1 MPYNYDFHWREKAK
15 LPEDPNVA
23 QKAKIFLEIIPDECV
38 TIADIGCGNG
48 AITNV
53 LAEKLNVVGIDF
65 SRVALKC
72 LSTKASPIVGSADQL
87 PIRDKSA
94 DVVLSSE
101 LLEHLTNELFLKA
114 VSEIKRTSK
123 RYVLIS
129 VPNNE
134 KLRRRYT
141 KCSFCGSEFHIYGH
155 LRSFSLK
162 TLAGF
167 FDEYSVKFFTVCGAL
182 EEKPFNW
189 IYFMKN
195 KLANSYFFV
204 NTVSIMCPNCGKI
217 LVFPL
222 ERNLLQKAMSFSLTK
237 LQLTLNL
244 LLNRKPEPDWLVV
257 LFEKKTR
264 TC

>member
-15 LPEDPNVA
+15 LPEDPNIA
-23 QKAKIFLEIIPDECV
+23 QKARFFLEIIPDECV
-38 TIADIGCGNG
+38 SVADIGCGNG

-53 LAEKLNVVGIDF
+53 LAEKFNVVGIDS
-65 SRVALKC
+65 SREALKW
-72 LSTKASPIVGSADQL
+72 LSPKASSIVGSADSL

-94 DVVLSSE
+94 GVVLSSE

-155 LRSFSLK
+155 LRSLSQK
-162 TLAGF
+162 KLAHL
-167 FDEYSVKFFTVCGAL
+167 FDEYSVKVFTVCGAL
-182 EEKPFNW
+182 EEKSFNW

-195 KLANSYFFV
+195 KLANSYFFI
-204 NTVSIMCPNCGKI
+204 NTVSIMCPICGKI

-222 ERNLLQKAMSFSLTK
+222 KRNTLQKAVSFSLTR
-237 LQLTLNL
+237 LQLALNL
-244 LLNRKPEPDWLVV
+244 LLGRKPEPDWLVM
-257 LFEKKTR
+257 LLEKKPR

>member
-1 MPYNYDFHWREKAK
+1 LSYNYDFHWREKAK

-53 LAEKLNVVGIDF
+53 LAEKFNVGGIDV

-72 LSTKASPIVGSADQL
+72 LSTKASPIVGSADRL

-141 KCSFCGSEFHIYGH
+141 KCNSCGFEFHIYGH
-155 LRSFSLK
+155 LRSFNLRK
-162 TLAGF
+162 IAAY
-167 FDEYSVKFFTVCGAL
+167 FDGYAIKYSTILGAL
-182 EEKPFNW
+182 EEKSFDT
-189 IYFMKN
+189 IYYLKN

-204 NTVSIMCPNCGKI
+204 KTVLILCPNCGDVLK
-217 LVFPL
+217 FPL
-222 ERNLLQKAMSFSLTK
+222 RRNILQKSVSFFLTK
-237 LQLTLNL
+237 LQQTLNAL
-244 LLNRKPEPDWLVV
+244 LQKKPEPDWLLV
-257 LFEKKTR
+257 LFEKID
-264 TC
+264 